1 MVAARKKRT
10 QIKKKRGSLIKKY
23 GPFLEGLC
31 NMPHRSRQ
39 KIINDCPK
47 EILDCV
53 GECCLN
59 LIKGNVKLTNAQKEK
74 LRSREND
81 IRYLSTKR
89 VAIADKKKILNQKG
103 GALLGLLLKPLLGS
117 VLGSVLGQ

>member
-1 MVAARKKRT
+1 MAARKKRT
-10 QIKKKRGSLIKKY
+10 QKKKGSLLKKY

-31 NMPHRSRQ
+31 NIPQRYRQ
-39 KIINDCPK
+39 KTVNDCPK

-59 LIKGNVKLTNAQKEK
+59 LLKGNVKLTKAQKEQ
-74 LRSREND
+74 LRSRRNH
-81 IRYLSTKR
+81 IRLLSTKR
-89 VAIADKKKILNQKG
+89 VTVTNKKKILNQKG

-117 VLGSVLGQ
+117 VLGSILSR

>member
-1 MVAARKKRT
+1 MAARKKRT

-31 NMPHRSRQ
+31 NIPYRFRQ
-39 KIINDCPK
+39 KIVNDCPK

-59 LIKGNVKLTNAQKEK
+59 LIKGNVKLTKAQKEQ
-74 LRSREND
+74 LRSRKND
-81 IRYLSTKR
+81 IRLLSTKR
-89 VAIADKKKILNQKG
+89 VALANKKKILNQKG

-117 VLGSVLGQ
+117 VLGSILGQ

>member
-1 MVAARKKRT
+1 MVAARKKRM

-31 NMPHRSRQ
+31 NIPHRNRQ

-89 VAIADKKKILNQKG
+89 VAVADKKKILNQKG